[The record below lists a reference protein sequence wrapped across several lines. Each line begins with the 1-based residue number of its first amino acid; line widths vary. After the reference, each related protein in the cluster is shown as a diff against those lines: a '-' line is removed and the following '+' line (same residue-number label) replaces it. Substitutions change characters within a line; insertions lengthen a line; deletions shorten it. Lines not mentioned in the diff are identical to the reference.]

1 MNKET
6 QESINQI
13 QLMEQSLQ
21 NLIAQKQLFQN
32 QLLEAESATK
42 ELASSEKAYKI
53 IGNLMILKD
62 KKEIQEETKQK
73 LERVSIR
80 LKSIEKQEERAKGK
94 IKELQ
99 DKVLTDMKK

>member
-6 QESINQI
+6 QENINQI

-21 NLIAQKQLFQN
+21 SLIAQKQQFQN

-42 ELASSEKAYKI
+42 ELESSEKVYKI
-53 IGNLMILKD
+53 IGNLMVLKD
-62 KKEIQEETKQK
+62 KKEIQEETKEK

-80 LKSIEKQEERAKGK
+80 LKSIEKQEERAKTK

-99 DKVLTDMKK
+99 EKVMSEMKK